1 VESVQ
6 KTARIPNTLANA
18 GTPRRRTLGV
28 SLSMGSMVSSRAN
41 DEGSLEDETE
51 VVWRIALV
59 VECSGRT
66 FVVSR
71 LHI

>member
-1 VESVQ
+1 
-6 KTARIPNTLANA
+6 
-18 GTPRRRTLGV
+18 
-28 SLSMGSMVSSRAN
+28 MGSMVSSRAN